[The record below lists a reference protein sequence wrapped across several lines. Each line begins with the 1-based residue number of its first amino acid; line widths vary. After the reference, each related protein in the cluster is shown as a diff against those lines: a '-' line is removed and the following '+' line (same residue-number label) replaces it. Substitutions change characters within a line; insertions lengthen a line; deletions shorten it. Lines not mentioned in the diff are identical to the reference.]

1 MYHYSARD
9 GRQDKLN
16 IFCSQDA
23 NKLKHKECKTDVWQT
38 AGNSRVHCA
47 LRGVD
52 PSQSHE
58 AETSETGRDFERNIR
73 VKGLQRVRHDLATE
87 QQQ

>member
-23 NKLKHKECKTDVWQT
+23 YKLKQKERKTE
-38 AGNSRVHCA
+38 SRKLRVHCA

-52 PSQSHE
+52 PSHSHE
-58 AETSETGRDFERNIR
+58 AETSEM
-73 VKGLQRVRHDLATE
+73 
-87 QQQ
+87 

>member
-16 IFCSQDA
+16 ISCSQDA
-23 NKLKHKECKTDVWQT
+23 YKLKQKERKTE
-38 AGNSRVHCA
+38 SRKLRVHCA

-52 PSQSHE
+52 PSHSHE
-58 AETSETGRDFERNIR
+58 AETSEM
-73 VKGLQRVRHDLATE
+73 
-87 QQQ
+87 